1 MKQYQVAFVGNPNV
15 GKSAWINALSNAHF
29 QVGNWPGVTVEKKEA
44 IVTWGDAQYHF
55 IDLPGCYSLETI
67 GNEERIT
74 TQFLK
79 EAHVDIIVNVL
90 DATNLSR
97 NLLLTLSLR
106 ELQLPMLLLFN
117 FMDEVEILCDEI
129 GILQKGHIVFHGT
142 IADAKK
148 KSGCKKFEDAY
159 LILSGEEV
167 KNE

>member
-106 ELQLPMLLLFN
+106 
-117 FMDEVEILCDEI
+117 
-129 GILQKGHIVFHGT
+129 
-142 IADAKK
+142 
-148 KSGCKKFEDAY
+148 
-159 LILSGEEV
+159 
-167 KNE
+167 